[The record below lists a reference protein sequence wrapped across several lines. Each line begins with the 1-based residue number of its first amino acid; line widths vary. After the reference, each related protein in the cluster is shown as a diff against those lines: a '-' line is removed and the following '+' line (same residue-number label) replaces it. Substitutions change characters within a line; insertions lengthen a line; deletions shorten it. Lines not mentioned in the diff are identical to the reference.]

1 MVSKNMNENNK
12 RFLDELTYVSDMID
26 CISEER
32 RREITSLQK
41 KILGKKQVNM
51 SNETRLR
58 RLVSEM
64 ESAIEQSAYKIEI
77 VLEELDRTASK
88 MSKADDNLPRVME
101 LIFKGY
107 EALKIKYDVNYDG
120 YLYKTVSY
128 KIENKY
134 KTITTKWKRKYNS
147 LEIVGLYKENQ
158 KAAILKKDISLTK
171 RRIANHTKKKIQYA
185 EQNEEDVESKEQMIE
200 HNLEKLQLLEK
211 NNEEM
216 TEQIPDTKQSMGE
229 NEWEKSEIR
238 GEIIVENDEIK
249 NIKKAQTSENA
260 IYKHDIIQLNEL
272 LHGKYNERNY
282 LQLQEKTQRDK
293 AQKAIFFK
301 KRKLKEADNILIKIN
316 VIENDIRNVNDRIRE
331 RHYRYSE
338 FCEKTKNEID
348 SKVLRINS
356 KEQRLSELNEQNKEL
371 KKTID
376 RFRKEINS
384 NSAMIKKIQKMNNEL
399 NIPVMKYRDRVSKY
413 EDEIAADVWKLGG
426 LERSYNDIMERRGVL
441 QEQVDAQKEID
452 KEISEMVY
460 NESLIDRIEE
470 RINNPDVQI
479 EYCDEEK
486 DRMITSSDFIVRASN
501 YKCVIGRHKLLK
513 VTAVIKV
520 MDSEGVYEV
529 EVPACYCERC
539 DKYYVLEKNYQE
551 LKKYGYICCKVDKY
565 DVLLS
570 PSDNDKFSNYKDKSL
585 LMTYGYTVNS
595 NDNLSDEKRQEILK
609 FIISNKIMSKDEI
622 ISFLEWLISTK
633 QNNPNNIFA
642 IRKWEKDIEFL
653 NGISKR
659 AVSVMVNKLVVPVKR
674 IKITE

>member
-1 MVSKNMNENNK
+1 MVSKNMKENNK
-12 RFLDELTYVSDMID
+12 RFLDELTSVSDMID
-26 CISEER
+26 YISEER

-41 KILGKKQVNM
+41 KILGKKRVAM

-58 RLVSEM
+58 RLVSEI

-107 EALKIKYDVNYDG
+107 EALKLKYDVNYDG
-120 YLYKTVSY
+120 YLYKTVNY

-147 LEIVGLYKENQ
+147 LEIVGLYKEDQ
-158 KAAILKKDISLTK
+158 KAVILKKDISLTK
-171 RRIANHTKKKIQYA
+171 KRIANHTKKKIQYA

-200 HNLEKLQLLEK
+200 QNLEKLQLLEK

-216 TEQIPDTKQSMGE
+216 TEQIPDTTQSMVE

-413 EDEIAADVWKLGG
+413 ENEIATDVWKLGE
-426 LERSYNDIMERRGVL
+426 LERSYNDIMERRGVI

-570 PSDNDKFSNYKDKSL
+570 PSDSDKFSNYKDKSL

-595 NDNLSDEKRQEILK
+595 NDNLSDKKRQEILK

-653 NGISKR
+653 NGISRR